1 MVIGFTIVGVSL
13 SPLTAHHSQI
23 NCLQMKFIT
32 AIILT
37 ALLAFAGGLWFGW
50 WIIAAASFLI
60 ALLVHQ
66 KAGKAFASG
75 FVGVFILWGIL
86 AWWIDMKNE
95 HILSKK
101 IAEVLPLGGSSFLLI
116 LVTALIGGLVAGF
129 GAMSG
134 SYLRSSK

>member
-1 MVIGFTIVGVSL
+1 
-13 SPLTAHHSQI
+13 
-23 NCLQMKFIT
+23 MKLIT

-50 WIIAAASFLI
+50 WSIAVAAFLI

-66 KAGKAFASG
+66 KAGKAFLSG
-75 FVGVFILWGIL
+75 ALGVFILWGAM

-95 HILSKK
+95 SVLSKK
-101 IAEVLPLGGSSFLLI
+101 IAEVLPLGGNTFLLI
-116 LVTALIGGLVAGF
+116 VITAIVGGLVAGF

-134 SYLRSSK
+134 SYLRSSKK